1 MHLLHYLSTRQRS
14 TGTERK
20 EWLLIEK
27 GRWPS
32 FQHMYL
38 PCRLHSYS
46 TFRALIKQPSHIA
59 RKITDTILSALVRPP
74 FGKAPVT
81 STTSQSSTWKD
92 QGRFMLSQSLLV
104 GLPRIASLTRCRWG
118 ARHPTHKRVLGLF
131 LVGRRE
137 PGTLKWL
144 LTIRCLNTWLQ
155 GDL

>member
-14 TGTERK
+14 TGTEKK

-27 GRWPS
+27 ERWPS

-46 TFRALIKQPSHIA
+46 TFHVLIKQPSHITC
-59 RKITDTILSALVRPP
+59 KIMDTILSALVRPP
-74 FGKAPVT
+74 FRKAPVT
-81 STTSQSSTWKD
+81 STTSQSSIWKG
-92 QGRFMLSQSLLV
+92 QGQFMLSQSLLV

-118 ARHPTHKRVLGLF
+118 ARHPTHERVLGLF
-131 LVGRRE
+131 LVDYRE
-137 PGTLKWL
+137 PGTLKQL

-155 GDL
+155 GNL